1 METKLLGQKTE
12 VVISDE
18 QPTVLI
24 GERINPTGKKELAA
38 ALTGGDLG
46 VVKREA
52 QAQVE
57 AGADVLDVNVGV
69 AGLDEVKL
77 LPQAVRMIVETVD
90 VPLCLDSA
98 NPKALEAALK
108 VCPGKA
114 LINSV
119 TAEKHSLEA
128 ILPLVKEYQAAVIGL
143 VMDDDGIPNDSEKRL
158 LIASKIVERAGAIGI
173 PPEDIIIDPLAQSVG
188 VDGNAGLMV
197 TETIYKIKTK
207 LGVNMT
213 LGASNISFG
222 LPNRS
227 LLTGT
232 FLAVAITSGVTCPI
246 VDVARVRQIILA
258 TDLLLG
264 RDSFA
269 MRYIEGYR
277 RSK

>member
-158 LIASKIVERAGAIGI
+158 LIASKIVEHAGAIGI
-173 PPEDIIIDPLAQSVG
+173 PRENIIIDPLAQSVG

-197 TETIYKIKTK
+197 AETIYKIKTK

-232 FLAVAITSGVTCPI
+232 FLAIAITSGVTCPI